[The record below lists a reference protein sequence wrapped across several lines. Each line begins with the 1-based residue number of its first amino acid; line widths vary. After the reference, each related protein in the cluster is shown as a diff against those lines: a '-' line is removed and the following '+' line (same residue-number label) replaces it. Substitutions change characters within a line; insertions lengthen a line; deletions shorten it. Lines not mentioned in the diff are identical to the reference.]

1 MSRATRGVR
10 RAFTVG
16 TGFLLALLPLLT
28 YGLGL
33 GPIKVKSALNENLN
47 AEIEFTSVTDRELKD
62 LQIGLAPVVAFQAVG
77 IERTPQLQA
86 ISFHVARRA
95 DGRPY
100 LHLTTKS
107 PYTEPYLHLLLQAE
121 WREGAS
127 VGRLRREYTALID
140 PPFLTAS
147 RPSGI
152 EAPAPAARVEPKPEV
167 KLEEPAP
174 VTKTPEPEP
183 QLLLEPEPA
192 PKETVSK
199 TEPELILE
207 EEPVP
212 AKTAP
217 IETEK
222 TPEPLAKMVES
233 AKSEPILE
241 LEEPTEEKPRAVET
255 TAVAG
260 KPELLGPPDWLLVP
274 SGTPEWAT
282 TTNYRV
288 KRGDT
293 AYDIARRIRKD
304 KSVSLEQV
312 VLALY
317 ANNRNAFFDNN
328 ANNLRA
334 GKILKIPERDFVAKR
349 SKKAAR
355 REFLA
360 QYDTWQ
366 EYKLKVA
373 SSSKPVTLAEAPAAK
388 AEPKPTAKPK
398 PAKPEPKIARKP
410 AAKKASEPAKTT
422 PARKGME
429 LPPSRNGRKE
439 ELLRI
444 VRANVDNK
452 GATAGKSAETESKK
466 GKQPLTE
473 KAVTLQSSQK
483 AAKTPADATK
493 AGKPQTTPADNQRLA
508 SIESQDL
515 ARPGKPAA
523 KTEAKTPV
531 KKTAPKPQT
540 KKPLQVAKPAKNKR
554 VIAPPKPAKEEG
566 IMDMV
571 TGIIDEILGNPL
583 FLMLIAAVVLLGGG
597 VGLIYARRRKKSLSE
612 FEESILTSGDLN
624 TSEISTD
631 SQDVSGDASDT
642 SFLSDFSQG
651 GMGNIATDE
660 VDPVAEADVYLAYG
674 RDEQAEEILKDAI
687 VKHPE
692 RHELKEKLLEIY
704 SQRGDVG
711 AFETLAEELYAAL
724 EGKGGE
730 LWERVAGMGSTLNPG
745 NPMFQGGAAAPSVA
759 PQAEPASTVTPSEAG
774 EAAVPAMMEEAG
786 SLEMETPLSTED
798 ESITARQMNAM
809 EQTSVIDL
817 SEMQA
822 EAMAPEIDMGGGLD
836 LTPSA
841 PGEPEIISD
850 EELGGLEFNLD
861 IGTSTQDVEPE
872 PSLEPEQEVEPE
884 QEAATDSGTGAGLTF
899 GGGET
904 LEFEPSGV
912 SLAGEEAPE
921 SSLTVE
927 GSDIDTGEFSLEGVE
942 ESGGLSMHEED
953 EFASLRENTLAN
965 NESDLSIS
973 IDTGEGPSEFTQE
986 DLDSSLEIGN
996 IDTMEDS
1003 GSDLDLSMG
1012 STGAEDVAI
1021 AVAPEVEEVG
1031 GGEGGSTEQWDEAA
1045 TKLDLAKAYIDM
1057 GDAEGA
1063 KSILEEVATEGNDDQ
1078 KRQAAELAAQI
1089 A

>member
-16 TGFLLALLPLLT
+16 TGFLLVLLPLLT

-47 AEIEFTSVTDRELKD
+47 AEIEFTSVTDQELKD

-77 IERTPQLQA
+77 IERTPQLRA
-86 ISFHVARRA
+86 ISFRVARHA

-121 WREGAS
+121 WRVGAS

-147 RPSGI
+147 RPDGI
-152 EAPAPAARVEPKPEV
+152 EAPAPAARVEPEPGV

-174 VTKTPEPEP
+174 ASKTPEPEP

-212 AKTAP
+212 TKTAP
-217 IETEK
+217 TETEK
-222 TPEPLAKMVES
+222 MPEPVAEVVES
-233 AKSEPILE
+233 AKPEPVLD
-241 LEEPTEEKPRAVET
+241 LEEPTEERPRAVGT
-255 TAVAG
+255 TTVAG
-260 KPELLGPPDWLLVP
+260 KGELLGPPDWLLVP
-274 SGTPEWAT
+274 SGTPAWAT
-282 TTNYRV
+282 TTKYRV

-293 AYDIARRIRKD
+293 AYDIARRIRQD

-317 ANNRNAFFDNN
+317 ENNRNAFFDNN
-328 ANNLRA
+328 TNNLRA

-373 SSSKPVTLAEAPAAK
+373 SSSKPVTLAEAPVAK
-388 AEPKPTAKPK
+388 AETKPTAKPK

-410 AAKKASEPAKTT
+410 AAKKVPESAKAT

-473 KAVTLQSSQK
+473 KAATLQSSQK

-493 AGKPQTTPADNQRLA
+493 AGKPQTAPAANQRLA

-523 KTEAKTPV
+523 KTGTKTPV
-531 KKTAPKPQT
+531 KKTAPKLQA

-554 VIAPPKPAKEEG
+554 VIAPPPPAKEEG

-571 TGIIDEILGNPL
+571 TGIIDEILGNQL
-583 FLMLIAAVVLLGGG
+583 FLMLIAAVVVLGGG

-660 VDPVAEADVYLAYG
+660 VDPIAEADVYLAYG

-687 VKHPE
+687 VKHPD

-745 NPMFQGGAAAPSVA
+745 NPMFQGGAPAPSVA
-759 PQAEPASTVTPSEAG
+759 PQAEPTPTVTPT
-774 EAAVPAMMEEAG
+774 EAAAPAMMGETG
-786 SLEMETPLSTED
+786 SLGMDTPLEMTEE
-798 ESITARQMNAM
+798 ESITARQMGAV
-809 EQTSVIDL
+809 EQTQAIDL

-822 EAMAPEIDMGGGLD
+822 EAMAPEIDMGGDLD
-836 LTPSA
+836 LSPTA
-841 PGEPEIISD
+841 PGEPEIIPD

-861 IGTSTQDVEPE
+861 IGTPTQEPESGAEPE
-872 PSLEPEQEVEPE
+872 PEVELE
-884 QEAATDSGTGAGLTF
+884 QEAETDSGTDAGLTF

-912 SLAGEEAPE
+912 SLAGEEVAE
-921 SSLTVE
+921 SSPTVE
-927 GSDIDTGEFSLEGVE
+927 ESDIDAGEFSLEGVE
-942 ESGGLSMHEED
+942 GSGGLSMDEED
-953 EFASLRENTLAN
+953 EFASLRENNLAN
-965 NESDLSIS
+965 NEADLSIS
-973 IDTGEGPSEFTQE
+973 IDTGEGSSEFTQE
-986 DLDSSLEIGN
+986 DLDTSLEIGN

-1003 GSDLDLSMG
+1003 GSELDLSMG
-1012 STGAEDVAI
+1012 DNGAEDLAI

-1031 GGEGGSTEQWDEAA
+1031 GGEGGSAEQWDEAA

-1078 KRQAAELAAQI
+1078 KRQAAELAEQI

>member
-10 RAFTVG
+10 RAFAVG

-47 AEIEFTSVTDRELKD
+47 AEIEFTSVTDQELKD

-86 ISFHVARRA
+86 ISFRVARRA
-95 DGRPY
+95 DGHPY

-121 WREGAS
+121 WRVGAS

-152 EAPAPAARVEPKPEV
+152 EAPTPAAPVKPEPEM

-217 IETEK
+217 MEPEK
-222 TPEPLAKMVES
+222 TPEPVAEVIES
-233 AKSEPILE
+233 ARPEPVLD
-241 LEEPTEEKPRAVET
+241 LEEPTEERPRAVET
-255 TAVAG
+255 TAVAD

-282 TTNYRV
+282 TASYRV

-293 AYDIARRIRKD
+293 AYDIARRIRQD

-317 ANNRNAFFDNN
+317 ENNRNAFFDNN
-328 ANNLRA
+328 TNNLRA
-334 GKILKIPERDFVAKR
+334 GKILKIPERDFVAQR

-388 AEPKPTAKPK
+388 TEPKPVAKPK

-410 AAKKASEPAKTT
+410 AAKKAPEPVKAT

-452 GATAGKSAETESKK
+452 GATAGKSAETESTK

-473 KAVTLQSSQK
+473 KAATLQTSQK

-493 AGKPQTTPADNQRLA
+493 AGKPQKAPAANQRLA

-515 ARPGKPAA
+515 ARPGKPAT

-531 KKTAPKPQT
+531 KKAAPKPQA
-540 KKPLQVAKPAKNKR
+540 KKPLQVAKPPKNKR
-554 VIAPPKPAKEEG
+554 IVTPPPPAKEEG

-571 TGIIDEILGNPL
+571 TGIIDEILGNQL
-583 FLMLIAAVVLLGGG
+583 FLMLIAAIVVLGGG

-660 VDPVAEADVYLAYG
+660 VDPIAEADVYLAYG

-687 VKHPE
+687 VKHPD

-730 LWERVAGMGSTLNPG
+730 LWERVAGIGSTLNPG
-745 NPMFQGGAAAPSVA
+745 NPMFQGGAPAPPTA
-759 PQAEPASTVTPSEAG
+759 PQAEPAPAAMGT
-774 EAAVPAMMEEAG
+774 EAASAAMMEETD
-786 SLEMETPLSTED
+786 SLEMETPLSSED
-798 ESITARQMNAM
+798 ESITARQMDAM
-809 EQTSVIDL
+809 EQTQAIDL

-822 EAMAPEIDMGGGLD
+822 EAMAPEIDMGGDLD
-836 LTPSA
+836 LTPTAS
-841 PGEPEIISD
+841 GEPEIISD

-861 IGTSTQDVEPE
+861 IGTPTQEPE
-872 PSLEPEQEVEPE
+872 
-884 QEAATDSGTGAGLTF
+884 ADSGTDAGLTF

-912 SLAGEEAPE
+912 SLAGDEAAE
-921 SSLTVE
+921 SSPTVE
-927 GSDIDTGEFSLEGVE
+927 ESDVDAGEFSLEGVE
-942 ESGGLSMHEED
+942 ESGGLSMDEED

-965 NESDLSIS
+965 NEAELSIS
-973 IDTGEGPSEFTQE
+973 IDTGEGSSEFTQE

-996 IDTMEDS
+996 IDSAEDS
-1003 GSDLDLSMG
+1003 GSELDLSIG
-1012 STGAEDVAI
+1012 GTGAEDLAV

-1031 GGEGGSTEQWDEAA
+1031 GGEGGSAEQWDEAA